1 MLAPTRYKRCSR
13 RRPGMFGARA
23 PDSRRSRAAV
33 VQWARPFLDMP
44 FPRQGG
50 DVLWASDHI
59 GALASIGLR

>member
-1 MLAPTRYKRCSR
+1 
-13 RRPGMFGARA
+13 MFGARA

-59 GALASIGLR
+59 GALASIGLRSAGPSPLSHATPV